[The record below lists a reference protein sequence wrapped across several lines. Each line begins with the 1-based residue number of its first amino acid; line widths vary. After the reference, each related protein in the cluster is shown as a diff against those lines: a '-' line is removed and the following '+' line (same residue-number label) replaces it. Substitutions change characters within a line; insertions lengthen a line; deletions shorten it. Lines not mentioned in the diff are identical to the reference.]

1 VYGCVV
7 GMAVVFD
14 ASVMS
19 RQESIPPLFVWPAE
33 YAPAAAVEEIDI
45 PVVDLAEFLRSGEP
59 QRGLAEACERH
70 GFFHVVGHGVAPA
83 LLAEAYRCMDA
94 FYARPLAEKQ
104 RAQRRPGET
113 HGYASSFTGRF
124 DCKLQWKETL
134 SFNCPG
140 GEPRAVADYHVGV
153 LDVEY
158 RHMGYVPSF
167 FPHLATNPSHFFVW
181 IISSFKTGEFRINFI
196 KSVGD
201 ARCLHA
207 GRCTRSTAT
216 R

>member
-1 VYGCVV
+1 VYGCVA

-19 RQESIPPLFVWPAE
+19 RQESIPPLLVWPAE
-33 YAPAAAVEEIDI
+33 DAPAAAVEEIDI

-104 RAQRRPGET
+104 RAQRSAAPARPTATPAASRAGST
-113 HGYASSFTGRF
+113 ASCSGRRRSPSTAPAASPAPSPTTTSASSTWSTVTWG
-124 DCKLQWKETL
+124 T
-134 SFNCPG
+134 CP
-140 GEPRAVADYHVGV
+140 
-153 LDVEY
+153 L
-158 RHMGYVPSF
+158 F
-167 FPHLATNPSHFFVW
+167 FPT
-181 IISSFKTGEFRINFI
+181 
-196 KSVGD
+196 
-201 ARCLHA
+201 
-207 GRCTRSTAT
+207 
-216 R
+216 

>member
-1 VYGCVV
+1 VYGCVA

-33 YAPAAAVEEIDI
+33 EAPAAAVEEIDI
-45 PVVDLAEFLRSGEP
+45 LVVDLAEFLRSGEP
-59 QRGLAEACERH
+59 QHGQAVACERH
-70 GFFHVVGHGVAPA
+70 GFFHVVGHDVDPA

-104 RAQRRPGET
+104 RAQRRPREIR
-113 HGYASSFTGRF
+113 GYASSFTGRF

-140 GEPRAVADYHVGV
+140 EEPRAVAGYLVG
-153 LDVEY
+153 DEY
-158 RHMGYVPSF
+158 RHMGYVPF
-167 FPHLATNPSHFFVW
+167 FSLATKMSHCARFGTLQFLLPSVTSNCVLLGHRRTP
-181 IISSFKTGEFRINFI
+181 SRRYHSP
-196 KSVGD
+196 
-201 ARCLHA
+201 
-207 GRCTRSTAT
+207 STDIF
-216 R
+216 